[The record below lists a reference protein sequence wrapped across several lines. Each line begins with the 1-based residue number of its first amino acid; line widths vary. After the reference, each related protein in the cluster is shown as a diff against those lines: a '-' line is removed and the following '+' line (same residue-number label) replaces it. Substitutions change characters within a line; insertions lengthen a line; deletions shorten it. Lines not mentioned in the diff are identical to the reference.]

1 MVFAFARDNGMPL
14 SRHWAGVSRRFR
26 TPAAAVWLAS
36 ALAFFLVCLI
46 FGTVMASRFQ
56 NWIKPFEFSTVYPAV
71 TGISTIGLYLSYG
84 IPLLLKLWAI
94 RRGLWTER
102 ANGPWSLGNWS
113 VPVNVVALAWIA
125 FITVLFVL
133 PPNELTGF
141 IFAGTF
147 AGMMA
152 FYCARVRGKFH
163 GPVPQA
169 KSQEELLTLE
179 AELER

>member
-1 MVFAFARDNGMPL
+1 M
-14 SRHWAGVSRRFR
+14 
-26 TPAAAVWLAS
+26 WLAS
-36 ALAFFLVCLI
+36 LLAFLLVCLI
-46 FGTVMASRFQ
+46 FGTVQASRAQ
-56 NWIKPFEFSTVYPAV
+56 TWIKPFEFSTVYQAV

-94 RRGLWTER
+94 RRGIWTER
-102 ANGPWSLGNWS
+102 ANGPWNLGNWT
-113 VPVNVVALAWIA
+113 VPVNVIALVWIA

-141 IFAGTF
+141 IFAGTL
-147 AGMMA
+147 AAMIA
-152 FYCARVRGKFH
+152 FYLARVRGKFL

-169 KSQEELLTLE
+169 RSQEELLTLE